1 MPKCA
6 IPSEMDDEYQLINDI
21 HMMNTKYNIQKTF
34 FQSDEKMKKMTQD
47 FFFRAD
53 CEKPVLRSRSERG
66 RGYAKARTK

>member
-6 IPSEMDDEYQLINDI
+6 IPSETDDEYHSINDI
-21 HMMNTKYNIQKTF
+21 HIMNTKSNIQKTF
-34 FQSDEKMKKMTQD
+34 FQSDKMMEKNTQD

>member
-1 MPKCA
+1 
-6 IPSEMDDEYQLINDI
+6 
-21 HMMNTKYNIQKTF
+21 MNTKFNIQKTF
-34 FQSDEKMKKMTQD
+34 FQSDKMMEKNTQD

>member
-1 MPKCA
+1 
-6 IPSEMDDEYQLINDI
+6 
-21 HMMNTKYNIQKTF
+21 MNAKLNNQKTF
-34 FQSDEKMKKMTQD
+34 SQSDEMMKKNTQD